1 MKFCV
6 LEIAIST
13 MMKEDIEGRKETVI
27 LLGTGMMIKEAPEEG
42 VEIGMTKE
50 GTEEEMT
57 IGELGEMTEEG
68 VPVPED
74 RGTMTGDP
82 ETVMMTEGEEIET
95 KVGDPETLMTKEEEI
110 GTGTEDNRENPTL
123 IPWGGIPP
131 VQENPAEPVEK
142 ELPSLK
148 PSGKLL
154 EDTNMVNGVVVKYVE
169 PPEAKLPKAH
179 WQLHPFRNVE
189 GQDPEPLPVM
199 HIHRRSC
206 FLIGRDRKVCQFPMD
221 HPSCSK
227 QHAAL
232 QFRSLTY
239 TRPDGEKGRR
249 TRPYLIDLGSSNG
262 SFINDERIEGS
273 RYYEL
278 KHGDEI
284 KFGFSS
290 RSFIILNATAAKDEF
305 GNVKKEES
313 EDDEEEEKLSVKVKE
328 EEVEDDKFE
337 L

>member
-1 MKFCV
+1 
-6 LEIAIST
+6 
-13 MMKEDIEGRKETVI
+13 
-27 LLGTGMMIKEAPEEG
+27 
-42 VEIGMTKE
+42 
-50 GTEEEMT
+50 
-57 IGELGEMTEEG
+57 
-68 VPVPED
+68 
-74 RGTMTGDP
+74 
-82 ETVMMTEGEEIET
+82 
-95 KVGDPETLMTKEEEI
+95 
-110 GTGTEDNRENPTL
+110 
-123 IPWGGIPP
+123 
-131 VQENPAEPVEK
+131 
-142 ELPSLK
+142 LPSLK

-169 PPEAKLPKAH
+169 PPEAKLPKAN

-189 GQDPEPLPVM
+189 GQDPEPLAVM

-232 QFRSLTY
+232 QFRSLPY
-239 TRPDGEKGRR
+239 TRSDGERSRR
-249 TRPYLIDLGSSNG
+249 TRPYLIDLESSNG
-262 SFINDERIEGS
+262 TYINDERIQPS

-290 RSFIILNATAAKDEF
+290 RSFIILNATAARNQMED
-305 GNVKKEES
+305 VKQES
-313 EDDEEEEKLSVKVKE
+313 EDEDEEEKPVKE
-328 EEVEDDKFE
+328 EIEQQEDDKFE